1 MLYSGF
7 NILPR
12 SVFWSASFNG
22 RSDNLDVM
30 SLPPSPTSLAQSPF
44 HLLSYAN
51 ASFHARGCASVAA
64 AVLPTVASF
73 ATDIAIASMSYAQ
86 DAIRAPGLLKTTT
99 SMTSWAAPFMFFWV
113 QPMANLDC
121 HSTWPPLGHGLS
133 VPPRVNWPCFGYVQ
147 CAAGRLENLPN
158 KKRTHRD
165 CLV

>member
-73 ATDIAIASMSYAQ
+73 ATDIAIASMSYAN
-86 DAIRAPGLLKTTT
+86 DDVVSPGLSKTTT
-99 SMTSWAAPFMFFWV
+99 SMSSWAGALIVLLEPTNGKQGWSFMSMPVGTWGSDSAAIQRPSFGNV
-113 QPMANLDC
+113 LRAAVCCAQQNPEQA
-121 HSTWPPLGHGLS
+121 ST
-133 VPPRVNWPCFGYVQ
+133 
-147 CAAGRLENLPN
+147 
-158 KKRTHRD
+158 
-165 CLV
+165 